1 MMNYLVTLLF
11 FYIGVAD
18 SEKSEVKILGQIN
31 SRPRKVER
39 GIEGEQGLEGYNCEG
54 YHHENKY
61 NI

>member
-1 MMNYLVTLLF
+1 MMNYLVTLQF
-11 FYIGVAD
+11 FLDRQVRFRKIE
-18 SEKSEVKILGQIN
+18 SEILGQIN

-39 GIEGEQGLEGYNCEG
+39 GIEGEQGLEGYDCEG